1 MKYSNLEWTIG
12 ELINLIESQK
22 INLRPPYQRNFIW
35 SSKDQKLLID
45 SIRKGYPLPNFFIL
59 KNKDNTFEMVDVNP
73 EKPDVPLNKN
83 DAFQKVQKRRVQEKR

>member
-35 SSKDQKLLID
+35 SSKD
-45 SIRKGYPLPNFFIL
+45 RKPPIKYPYKKESL
-59 KNKDNTFEMVDVNP
+59 
-73 EKPDVPLNKN
+73 
-83 DAFQKVQKRRVQEKR
+83 